1 MRLVKTEEHLQE
13 NNCDILITCGTL
25 VTMNARMEI
34 IEDSVVGIKD
44 GIIVAA
50 GKRNDQKNVNYTAK
64 ETIDASGCIVM
75 PGLVN
80 THTHLPMVCFRGMAD
95 DLPLM
100 EWLTKN
106 IWPAE
111 TRFVNKKMVYDGAT
125 LAMAEMILS
134 GTTTF
139 CDGYFFEN
147 SIAEAVSAAGIRAV
161 VSQGF
166 ADFIMPDKPTIEKT
180 MAAAGRF
187 LKRWLPHA
195 PLITPAYFCHSPYTC
210 SPETLVRVKEAARD
224 AGVLYLIHLLE
235 NKDETET
242 ILNRYGKKPVQHLL
256 DLGVLDEQTVAVHC
270 NWLSKEDMAVFAD
283 LGVKVSHNPESSM
296 KLAAGVAPVP
306 EMLRHGITAGIG
318 TDGCASNNDLDMFRE
333 MDTAAKVHKVTS
345 LDPTVMNAETVC
357 KMATIGGAKV
367 LGMGNL
373 IGSIETGK
381 KADIILVDM
390 NQPHLTPLYNCYS
403 QLVYAAR
410 GADVK
415 TSIINGRIIMKDR
428 KLFTI
433 DLQTAMKNVRKVAA
447 DIINQK
453 PC

>member
-1 MRLVKTEEHLQE
+1 MQE
-13 NNCDILITCGTL
+13 NNWDILITGGTL
-25 VTMNARMEI
+25 MTMSAGMEI
-34 IEDSVVGIKD
+34 IEDSIVGIKD
-44 GIIVAA
+44 GLIVAV
-50 GKRNDQKNVNYTAK
+50 GQKKDSGRNAFTAK

-100 EWLTKN
+100 EWLN
-106 IWPAE
+106 EHIFPAE
-111 TRFVNKKMVYDGAT
+111 ARFVNKKMVYDGAT

-139 CDGYFFEN
+139 CDGYFFEDA
-147 SIAEAVSAAGIRAV
+147 ITEAVSAAGMRAV

-166 ADFIMPDKPTIEKT
+166 SDFIMPDKSSFEKM
-180 MAAAGRF
+180 MAAAKRF
-187 LKRWLPHA
+187 VTRWQSHA
-195 PLITPAYFCHSPYTC
+195 PMITPAYFCHSPYTC
-210 SPETLVRVKEAARD
+210 SPATLVRVKEAARE
-224 AGVLYLIHLLE
+224 AGILYLMHLLE
-235 NKDETET
+235 NKDEIDT

-256 DLGVLDEQTVAVHC
+256 DLGVLDDQTVAVHC
-270 NWLSKEDMAVFAD
+270 NWLTKEDIAVFAD

-306 EMLRHGITAGIG
+306 EMLQHGITVGIG

-333 MDTAAKVHKVTS
+333 MDTAAKIHKVTL
-345 LDPTVMNAETVC
+345 LDPTVMSAETVL

-367 LGMGNL
+367 LGLDKL

-381 KADIILVDM
+381 QADIILVDM

-415 TSIINGRIIMKDR
+415 TSIINGRIVMKDR
-428 KLFTI
+428 QLRTI
-433 DLQTAMKNVRKVAA
+433 DLPTAMENVRNIAA
-447 DIINQK
+447 DIIACK
-453 PC
+453 